1 MAMDTKLTLKMSKR
15 TIDRAKRYAKKHNTS
30 ISKMLERYLDNI
42 TQEDVDDVGSDIE
55 ISPLV
60 KSMTGVI
67 TIPDNVNYKDIYHQ
81 HLDEKYGNK

>member
-1 MAMDTKLTLKMSKR
+1 MDTKLTLKLNKR

-42 TQEDVDDVGSDIE
+42 TQEEVDDIGSDIE

-67 TIPDNVNYKDIYHQ
+67 TVPDNINYKDIYHQ
-81 HLDEKYGNK
+81 HLDEKYGFK

>member
-1 MAMDTKLTLKMSKR
+1 MDTKLTVKLNKR

-30 ISKMLERYLDNI
+30 LSKLLERYLNSV
-42 TQEDVDDVGSDIE
+42 TSEETDDVGSDIE

-67 TIPDNVNYKDIYHQ
+67 TIPDDVNYKDIYHQ
-81 HLDEKYGNK
+81 HLDEKYGIK

>member
-1 MAMDTKLTLKMSKR
+1 MDTKLTVKLNKR

-30 ISKMLERYLDNI
+30 LSKLLERYLNSV
-42 TQEDVDDVGSDIE
+42 TSEETDDVGSDIE

-67 TIPDNVNYKDIYHQ
+67 SIPDDVNYKDIYHQ
-81 HLDEKYGNK
+81 HLDEKYGIK